1 MNEVVA
7 ARWILDRQTSYLG
20 RTVPRPNAPRLAE
33 GRGTFV
39 DDIEL
44 KRMLHA
50 TYVRSPYA
58 HARIKS
64 IDTTAA
70 KALPGVVAVVTPK
83 EMAKIH
89 DPWVGVLT
97 HLEGIKSAPQYA
109 LPLEK
114 ATWQGEAVV
123 AVVANT
129 RATAED
135 PAQAAGAAI

>member
-7 ARWILDRQTSYLG
+7 DRWILDRPNSYIG
-20 RTVPRPNAPRLAE
+20 RSVPRPNAPRLAE

-64 IDTTAA
+64 IDPAAA
-70 KALPGVVAVVTPK
+70 KALPGVVAVVTPQ

-89 DPWVGVLT
+89 DLSLI
-97 HLEGIKSAPQYA
+97 HI
-109 LPLEK
+109 
-114 ATWQGEAVV
+114 
-123 AVVANT
+123 
-129 RATAED
+129 
-135 PAQAAGAAI
+135 